1 MKKALSQITLLI
13 CVFALLQSC
22 DMSPSKNVDS
32 YTSGLLKLGVD
43 DSYSLMADSQV
54 NTYTGLNKFA
64 DIKAEYKPEASVIA
78 DLLNDSIQAAIIS
91 RPLSDQEMAYFKSI
105 NRMPESILIA
115 YDGIA
120 LVVNPA
126 NPDTVLNMNQLR
138 NIMEGKDST
147 WSQLSKT
154 SKLGNLQVVFDNNL
168 SCNSR
173 TLTEK
178 FGLTAFP
185 SYCFA
190 VHNNE
195 EVIKYVN
202 THPNAIGVISMSWI
216 SDQEDPISRD
226 YSRQIKTIG
235 LIDSLN
241 QEKPEMPRK
250 PHQAYVFDRSYP
262 LRREV
267 YYIRTGLSG
276 SLGTGFANHL
286 RGDKGQLIIHKMG
299 MVAASTPTRIIKVTQ

>member
-1 MKKALSQITLLI
+1 MKKIISHITLWL
-13 CVFALLQSC
+13 CAATLVVSC
-22 DMSPSKNVDS
+22 DMAPSKNVDS
-32 YTSGLLKLGVD
+32 YTSGLLKIGVD
-43 DSYSLMADSQV
+43 DSYSLMADSQI

-64 DIKAEYKPEASVIA
+64 QINARFKPEASVIA

-91 RPLSDQEMAYFKSI
+91 RALNDQEMAYFKSI

-115 YDGIA
+115 FDGIA

-126 NPDTVLNMNQLR
+126 NPDTVLNINQVRSIL
-138 NIMEGKDST
+138 EGTDST
-147 WSQLSKT
+147 WSQLSKS
-154 SKLGNLQVVFDNNL
+154 SKLGKIQVVFDNNL

-178 FGLTAFP
+178 FGLSAFP

-216 SDQEDPISRD
+216 SDQEDPICRE
-226 YSRQIKTIG
+226 YRRQIKTIG
-235 LIDSLN
+235 LVDSLN
-241 QEKPEMPRK
+241 QKRPEMPRK
-250 PHQAYVFDRSYP
+250 PDQAYVFDRSYP

-299 MVAASTPTRIIKVTQ
+299 MVAAVTPTRIIKVTQ

>member
-1 MKKALSQITLLI
+1 MKNALKYVSLAFCFSGLI
-13 CVFALLQSC
+13 ESC
-22 DMSPSKNVDS
+22 DMAPSKDVDS
-32 YTSGLLKLGVD
+32 YTSGTLKLGVD
-43 DSYSLMADSQV
+43 ESYSLMADSQI
-54 NTYTGLNKFA
+54 NTYTSLNKFA
-64 DIKAEYKPEASVIA
+64 QIKANYKPEASVME

-91 RPLSDQEMAYFKSI
+91 RPLSDQEMAFFKSI

-120 LVVNPA
+120 LVVNPT
-126 NPDTVLNMNQLR
+126 NPDTVLNIKQIR
-138 NIMEGKDST
+138 RIMEGKDSM

-178 FGLTAFP
+178 FGLSAFP

-202 THPNAIGVISMSWI
+202 THSNAIGVISMSWI
-216 SDQEDPISRD
+216 SDQEDPICREL
-226 YSRQIKTIG
+226 SRQIKTIG

-250 PHQAYVFDRSYP
+250 PYQAYVFDRSYP

-299 MVAASTPTRIIKVTQ
+299 MVAAKTPTRIIKVTQ

>member
-1 MKKALSQITLLI
+1 MKKVIRYILPFICIGGLI
-13 CVFALLQSC
+13 QGC
-22 DMSPSKNVDS
+22 DMAPSKDVES
-32 YTSGLLKLGVD
+32 YTSGHLKLGVD

-64 DIKAEYKPEASVIA
+64 EIKAEYKPEAAVIA
-78 DLLNDSIQAAIIS
+78 DLLNDSIQAAIVS
-91 RPLSDQEMAYFKSI
+91 RPLTDQEMAYFKSI

-115 YDGIA
+115 HDGIA

-126 NPDTVLNMNQLR
+126 NPDTVMTMDQLR
-138 NIMEGKDST
+138 GIMEGRDST
-147 WSQLSKT
+147 WAQLNPASG
-154 SKLGNLQVVFDNNL
+154 LGKVQVVFDNNL

-216 SDQEDPISRD
+216 SDQEDPICRE
-226 YSRQIKTIG
+226 YSKQIKTIG

-241 QEKPEMPRK
+241 ADKPEMPRK
-250 PHQAYVFDRSYP
+250 PHQAYVFDKTYP

-267 YYIRTGLSG
+267 YYIRTGLKG